1 MKKNTI
7 SLQEIN
13 RASYLQDNW
22 HYKRF
27 YYTDFNY
34 KILQNTVIRKFNSWD
49 KSSYNDITMM
59 IDTETSKKRK
69 NQYKEVVKTD
79 RLTGKQYTE
88 YEYQPYNN
96 HVCIWTLSIR
106 LFDLDIATLYGRKPS
121 ELIDCI
127 NLILNEL
134 KGQYTI
140 FYVHN
145 LTYDYTFLRK
155 FLFREYGYPVEQ
167 LNVKSHYPIQ
177 IKFENGLILKDSLI
191 LAQRSLERWASDLK
205 VPAQKQTGKWDYDKI
220 RNQDDDISEN
230 ELTYSEFDTLSGTQC
245 IDALKKQLHKQLGS
259 MPYTATGIL
268 RDELKKLA
276 AENKAK
282 TLFNKIVP
290 TFEEYLFLV
299 SMFHGGF
306 VHGNKEYLESNL
318 LKDVQG
324 YDFASSYIF
333 CLLCCKY
340 PITRFKSLD
349 IDVDADYIVRNNE
362 DHAFMFTIRLA
373 DVKLKDPDFPMPV
386 LQYSK
391 CKTVNDITDNGRI
404 IAAQFLQTN
413 TNEIDFKLI
422 RKYYTW
428 DEEHSVIFNVKTA
441 KKGYLPDWFRQH
453 LYKLFI
459 DKTKLKNID
468 DILYM
473 IQKGKLNAGYGLSV
487 QRMDK
492 QMFVEIFE
500 DEIVTN
506 EKGID
511 IEYHDGMYKLDN
523 SVPAE
528 EVYLKN
534 IKKRSVFLPF
544 QWGCWTTSLALEHL
558 FELGSCCK
566 LWLYSD
572 TDSVYGIGWNKK
584 LVKKLNYKYR
594 KMSEKAGFKAVK
606 HEGKDYWLGVAETS
620 LKDKYSEFKYMGAKR
635 YCGRCKADGELHITV
650 AGVPKSA
657 AKCLDNNI
665 INFKKGFNFKGEET
679 GKKTHNYLFV
689 DDIYIDENG
698 NETADSVDLSPC
710 DYKLDVV
717 EYHSLEEYL
726 GTPDYVTIPYYSD
739 EGWVSVG

>member
-1 MKKNTI
+1 MKDTI

-13 RASYLQDNW
+13 RANYLKDNW
-22 HYKRF
+22 HYKRYF
-27 YYTDFNY
+27 FKDFNY
-34 KILQNTVIRKFNSWD
+34 NILQNTIVRKYNSWGNET
-49 KSSYNDITMM
+49 YNDITMM

-69 NQYKEVVKTD
+69 DVYETVTIKHAN
-79 RLTGKQYTE
+79 GKIE
-88 YEYQPYNN
+88 EKNVYQPNDN
-96 HVCIWTLSIR
+96 HVVIWTLSIR

-121 ELIDCI
+121 ELIECI
-127 NLILNEL
+127 KNILSVLNG
-134 KGQYTI
+134 KYTL

-155 FLFREYGYPVEQ
+155 FFFREFGFPVEQ

-177 IKFENGLILKDSLI
+177 IKFENGLVLKDSLI
-191 LAQRSLERWASDLK
+191 LAQRKLEKWAEDLDA
-205 VPAQKQTGKWDYDKI
+205 PAKKQTGKWDYDKI
-220 RNQDDDISEN
+220 RNQDTPVCED
-230 ELTYSEFDTLSGTQC
+230 ELTYAEFDTLSGTQC
-245 IDALKKQLHKQLGS
+245 IDILKKQLGKQLGN
-259 MPYTATGIL
+259 MPFTATGIL

-276 AENKAK
+276 SENKAK
-282 TLFNKIVP
+282 VLFNKIVP
-290 TFEEYLFLV
+290 DFATYMFLV

-340 PITRFKSLD
+340 PITKFIDLD
-349 IDVDADYIVRNNE
+349 DDVVDADYIIRNSE
-362 DHAFMFTIRLA
+362 DHAFMFTARFA
-373 DVKLKDPDFPMPV
+373 DIKLKDPDFPMPV
-386 LQYSK
+386 LQFSK
-391 CKTVNDITDNGRI
+391 CKTVNAINDNGRI
-404 IAAQFLQTN
+404 IASQFLEVN

-422 RKYYTW
+422 EKYYTW
-428 DEEHSVIFNVKTA
+428 DKEHSIIFNVKTA
-441 KKGYLPDWFRQH
+441 KKGYLPDWFRNH

-459 DKTKLKNID
+459 DKTKLKGTG
-468 DILYM
+468 ILYG
-473 IQKGKLNAGYGLSV
+473 IQKGKLNAGFGLSV

-492 QMFVEIFE
+492 MMFLEVFE
-500 DEIVTN
+500 DIIETN
-506 EKGID
+506 EHGVD
-511 IEYHDGMYKLDN
+511 IEYHEGMYKLDN
-523 SVPAE
+523 SIPPE

-534 IKKRSVFLPF
+534 IKKRSVFLPY
-544 QWGCWTTSLALEHL
+544 QWGVWTTSYALEHL

-584 LVKKLNYKYR
+584 LVRKLNYKYR
-594 KMSEKAGFKAVK
+594 KMNEKAGFKAVNHK
-606 HEGKDYWLGVAETS
+606 DKDYWLGVAETS

-635 YCGRCKADGELHITV
+635 YCGRCKEDNKLHITV

-657 AKCLDNNI
+657 ANQLDDNI
-665 INFKKGFNFKGEET
+665 LNFKKGFTFDGT
-679 GKKTHNYLFV
+679 RSGKKTHNYLFV

-710 DYKLDVV
+710 DYNLDVV

-726 GTPDYVTIPYYSD
+726 GTPDYVTVPYYTD